1 MKLARRSF
9 LHLAAGAAVLPAVSR
24 RARAQSYPTRP
35 VRILVG
41 YPAGGPTDITA
52 RLIGQ
57 WLSERMGVPFVI
69 ENRPGGSGSLATE
82 VVVRSAPDG
91 YTLLLAGVWDAI
103 NATLY
108 QKLNFTFVND
118 IAPVA
123 GLVRYSNV
131 MLVAPSFPARTAP
144 EFIAYAKA
152 NPGKI
157 NVAAPGVGTSQHL
170 SGELFNQMTG
180 LDMTAVQYRG
190 SALGLTDLMGGQ
202 VQVMFDAILSSIAQV
217 RSGKLRALAVTA
229 ATRSD
234 ALPDVQSLKDFVPG
248 YEASGWNGIGAP
260 RSTPVEIVDRLNR
273 EINAGLSDPALR
285 ARFADLGGTVLPGSP
300 ADFGRQIADETQK
313 WGKVIRAANI
323 KAE

>member
-1 MKLARRSF
+1 MKIPRRSF
-9 LHLAAGAAVLPAVSR
+9 LHLAAGAAVLPAVAR
-24 RARAQSYPTRP
+24 RARADTYPSRP

-57 WLSERMGVPFVI
+57 WLSERMGTPFVI
-69 ENRPGGSGSLATE
+69 ENHPGGSGSAATE
-82 VVVRSAPDG
+82 IVVRSAADG
-91 YTLLLAGVWDAI
+91 YTLLLAGVWDTI

-108 QKLNFTFVND
+108 QKLSFTFVND

-131 MLVAPSFPARTAP
+131 MLVAPSFPARTVP

-152 NPGKI
+152 NPGRI
-157 NVAAPGVGTSQHL
+157 NMAAPGVGTSQHL
-170 SGELFNQMTG
+170 SGELFNQMAG

-190 SALGLTDLMGGQ
+190 SAAGLTDLMGGQ

-229 ATRSD
+229 AIRSD
-234 ALPDVQSLKDFVPG
+234 ALADVQSLADFVPG

-260 RSTPVEIVDRLNR
+260 KSTPAEIIDRLNR
-273 EINAGLSDPALR
+273 EINAGLADPALK

-300 ADFGRQIADETQK
+300 ADFGKQIADETQK
-313 WGKVIRAANI
+313 WGKVIRAASI

>member
-1 MKLARRSF
+1 VKLPRRSF
-9 LHLAAGAAVLPAVSR
+9 LHLAAGAAVLPAVAR
-24 RARAQSYPTRP
+24 RARAQAYPTRP

-57 WLSERMGVPFVI
+57 WLSERMGAPFVI
-69 ENRPGGSGSLATE
+69 ENHPGGSGSAATE
-82 VVVRSAPDG
+82 IVVRAAADG
-91 YTLLLAGVWDAI
+91 YTLLLAGVWDTI

-108 QKLNFTFVND
+108 QKLNFTFIND

-131 MLVAPSFPARTAP
+131 MLVAPSFPARTVP

-152 NPGKI
+152 NPGKV
-157 NVAAPGVGTSQHL
+157 NMAAPGVGTSQHL
-170 SGELFNQMTG
+170 SGELFNQMAG

-190 SALGLTDLMGGQ
+190 SAAGLTDLMGGQ

-234 ALPDVQSLKDFVPG
+234 ALADVQSLADFVPG

-260 RSTPVEIVDRLNR
+260 KSTPVEIIDRLNR
-273 EINAGLSDPALR
+273 EINAGLADPALR
-285 ARFADLGGTVLPGSP
+285 ARFADLGGTGLPGSP
-300 ADFGRQIADETQK
+300 AEFGKQIADETQK
-313 WGKVIRAANI
+313 WGKVIRSANI